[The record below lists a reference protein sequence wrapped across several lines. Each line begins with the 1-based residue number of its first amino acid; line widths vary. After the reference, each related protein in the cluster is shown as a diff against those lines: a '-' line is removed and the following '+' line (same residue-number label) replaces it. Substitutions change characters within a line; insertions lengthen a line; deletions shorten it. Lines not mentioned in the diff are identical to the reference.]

1 METGKTSADQRV
13 MDRAASAGRPV
24 AGEPARSVLRRR
36 DPARPGHF
44 LDEAPAKSL
53 SEVVARNPSGAVLP
67 AGARETVPPR
77 QQDGRSHFQLAEQAL
92 AQRSAAA
99 DRRGPY
105 AVLGNSSRGQI
116 EGRQTAGADTFLSLG
131 AFAALESLIAAMVDA
146 RLAARTGGA
155 DTKTAADRLENTRSE
170 FAANYVRR

>member
-92 AQRSAAA
+92 AQRTAAA

-105 AVLGNSSRGQI
+105 AVLGNSSRGQ
-116 EGRQTAGADTFLSLG
+116 TAGADAFLSLG